1 MIAAAVTALVAH
13 YCLTRALSYADAAIV
28 MPIDYLRLPL
38 IMLTA
43 WWLYDESVTVWLAAG
58 AALIIAGNALGLYLQ
73 SSRGSAAPASGT
85 APATHKR

>member
-13 YCLTRALSYADAAIV
+13 YCLSRALSYADAAIV

-43 WWLYDESVTVWLAAG
+43 WWLYDEAVTIWLALGAG
-58 AALIIAGNALGLYLQ
+58 LIIGGNALGLFLE
-73 SSRGSAAPASGT
+73 SRRRKVAST
-85 APATHKR
+85 